1 MCPACITNSMLAAA
15 GATSLGGFG
24 VLLVGWNRWKRT
36 RRNGHGQD
44 ARRGRRHVRA
54 GSALRVTPTRVDGA
68 ASRRF

>member
-24 VLLVGWNRWKRT
+24 VLLVGWNRWKGT

-44 ARRGRRHVRA
+44 APARTKTRPRRERPESHT
-54 GSALRVTPTRVDGA
+54 GSG
-68 ASRRF
+68 